1 MHKILVDTCVWLDIA
16 KSPDQQA
23 LLNVIEELIKRK
35 ELSLIVPRTVI
46 DEFERNKERVIKES
60 SQSLSNIIKRV
71 KDVVDKFGDPKKK
84 RATLELLSDV
94 DYKIPSLGES
104 AIVSIARI
112 EKLLNDADII
122 ETTNDIKLLAAQRAI
137 EKRAPF
143 HRQKNSFNDAI
154 IMETYAACVL
164 NKNSTGVRF
173 AFVTHNK
180 NDFSLPNGNDRIPHP
195 DFSSY
200 FSKIKSQYFT
210 KLAEAIY
217 RIRPDLVTEIMIE
230 DEWIEEPRSL
240 TEIMTAEGELLD
252 KIWYNRHQNWLY
264 HIKIGEHKIVENISS
279 GLYNPNETPR
289 EIFEGA
295 RKSAKKVELKYGLEN
310 LGPWDDFEWGMLN
323 GKLSALRWVMG
334 SDWDFLDT

>member
-1 MHKILVDTCVWLDIA
+1 MHKILVDTCVWLDIV

-23 LLNVIEELIKRK
+23 LLNIIEELIKRK

-94 DYKIPSLGES
+94 DYKIPALGEI
-104 AIVSIARI
+104 AIVSVARI

-143 HRQKNSFNDAI
+143 HRQKNSFSDAI

-164 NKNSTGVRF
+164 NKNSKGVRY

-195 DFSSY
+195 DFASY
-200 FSKIKSQYFT
+200 FSKIKSQYFL
-210 KLAEAIY
+210 KLAQAIF
-217 RIRPDLVTEIMIE
+217 RIRPDLVSEIMIE
-230 DEWIEEPRSL
+230 NEWIDEARSL
-240 TEIMTAEGELLD
+240 TEIIAAEGELLD

-264 HIKIGEHKIVENISS
+264 HIEIGEHKIVEKISNGS
-279 GLYNPNETPR
+279 YHPNETPI

-295 RKSAKKVELKYGLEN
+295 RKSAKKVEQKYGLEN
-310 LGPWDDFEWGMLN
+310 LGPWGDFEWGMLN